1 MKALGFARR
10 DKWKKTG
17 QKAYSCSNLH
27 NAITTKPFYKRH
39 TLKCVVFKSLAFV
52 LFSECKIRVKTRNK
66 NIFFGRFH
74 IFTNSTPTTDILEK
88 HKTTRATQTPSL
100 CAKGEFQ
107 RWNRRK
113 SPLKMWKI
121 TPDAYFL
128 QAVVSGNHRLTFPIF
143 HTVELKTPILEA
155 QRKRKT
161 KENTENR
168 VVSTVPA
175 RFQTSG
181 QCDFLKQRQKK
192 RQHMYTHGN
201 KAQGDG
207 PGGHLLALLHEA

>member
-1 MKALGFARR
+1 MQQPAQCHYHQVF
-10 DKWKKTG
+10 
-17 QKAYSCSNLH
+17 H
-27 NAITTKPFYKRH
+27 NRH

-100 CAKGEFQ
+100 CAKEEFQ

-121 TPDAYFL
+121 TADAYFL
-128 QAVVSGNHRLTFPIF
+128 QAVVSGNHRLTSPPFSHGRTENTHF
-143 HTVELKTPILEA
+143 GSTEKAEN
-155 QRKRKT
+155 QRKYRKPSGEHRT
-161 KENTENR
+161 YAFPNIR
-168 VVSTVPA
+168 TVRHPKAAEEATAHVRPWEQSAGRWA
-175 RFQTSG
+175 RG
-181 QCDFLKQRQKK
+181 
-192 RQHMYTHGN
+192 
-201 KAQGDG
+201 GDIY
-207 PGGHLLALLHEA
+207 LHCFMKHSP